1 MHRSD
6 APVAQAL
13 FPIQPDPRDEG
24 VRMSVLWVNG
34 RFIPAEEPA
43 VRADDAGLLFGRGVY
58 DTFRA
63 RNGRVFRLEAHVAR
77 ITAGAKVVGIAM
89 PSLVLRYLRMS
100 GEVVRDL
107 CERCGLEDARVRMTL
122 AAGPAGGAPTL
133 IIQARAATDYPAELY
148 DNGMAALISLVR
160 RNETSPLARVKSLN
174 CLDNIMSRE
183 WAQSQGA
190 DTSLL
195 LNTRGALAEASTA
208 NVFVVREGGLVTPPI
223 RDGALPG
230 VTRSAVLEM
239 AREAGIPAE
248 EQSMAPEE
256 LFGAEEAFLTGA
268 VMGVMPLVRVD
279 GRAIG
284 DGQPGAV
291 TQRVRGLHE
300 AAVRAG

>member
-1 MHRSD
+1 
-6 APVAQAL
+6 VT
-13 FPIQPDPRDEG
+13 
-24 VRMSVLWVNG
+24 VVWVNG
-34 RFIPAEEPA
+34 ALLASAGPS

-89 PSLVLRYLRMS
+89 PSLDA
-100 GEVVRDL
+100 EAVVNEL

-122 AAGPAGGAPTL
+122 TAGPAGGAPTL
-133 IIQARAATDYPAELY
+133 VIQARAATDYEAELY
-148 DNGMAALISLVR
+148 ENGMSALISPVR
-160 RNETSPLARVKSLN
+160 RNETSPLAGVKSLN

-183 WAQSQGA
+183 WAQAQGA
-190 DTSLL
+190 DTALL

-208 NVFVVREGGLVTPPI
+208 NVFVVRDGGLVTPPV

-230 VTRSAVLEM
+230 VTRSAVLEL
-239 AREAGIPAE
+239 AREAGMRSE
-248 EQSMAPEE
+248 ERSLSPEE

-268 VMGVMPLVRVD
+268 VMGVMPLVRAD

-284 DGQPGAV
+284 DGKPGPV
-291 TQRVRGLHE
+291 TRRVRGLYE
-300 AAVRAG
+300 GAVHRRDY